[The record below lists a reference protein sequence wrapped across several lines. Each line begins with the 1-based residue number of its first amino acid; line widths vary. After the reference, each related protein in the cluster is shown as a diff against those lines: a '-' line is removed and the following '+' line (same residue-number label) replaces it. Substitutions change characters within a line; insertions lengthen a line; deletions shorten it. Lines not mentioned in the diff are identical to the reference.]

1 MPDRGRCR
9 CKQAACFAKT
19 VQRVWSAFE
28 NALNQGCG
36 TRVPERVPA
45 TWIELYEYMVP
56 MMCMVPMM
64 PMGSF
69 ATCLRWNMFVVAG
82 AGTSLDKWKRIA

>member
-1 MPDRGRCR
+1 M
-9 CKQAACFAKT
+9 
-19 VQRVWSAFE
+19 
-28 NALNQGCG
+28 
-36 TRVPERVPA
+36 PERVPA